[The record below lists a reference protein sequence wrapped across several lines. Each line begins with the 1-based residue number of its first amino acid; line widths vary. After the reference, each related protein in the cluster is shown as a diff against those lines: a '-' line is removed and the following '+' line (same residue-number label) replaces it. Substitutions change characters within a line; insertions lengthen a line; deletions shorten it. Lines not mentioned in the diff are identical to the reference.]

1 MNGNEDFLYGT
12 RKNHVGVCEH
22 FVKNYEKFG
31 KPLTLIF

>member
-1 MNGNEDFLYGT
+1 MRIFYMVHDRIMWG
-12 RKNHVGVCEH
+12 GVCEH

>member
-1 MNGNEDFLYGT
+1 MRIFYMVHD
-12 RKNHVGVCEH
+12 RIMWGVCEH